1 MTETESENK
10 QIFQKWDKISDFED
24 MKGLKKKTVKYN
36 AEAAHD
42 AEYAVIARDL
52 VKHYDDGQVK
62 ALDHVNLHVKKGEY
76 LAILGPSGS
85 GKSTLMHI
93 IGTLDKPTSG
103 EVLIN
108 GQNIQHI
115 KNLHYLRAK
124 TIGFI
129 FQLHNLIP
137 SLSLADNVMVPLTP
151 LKIPLKE
158 KKERAQAAL
167 EAVGLAHR
175 MHHVPTKVSGGERQ
189 RTAFARALVNDPDII
204 LGDEPTGNVDTKT
217 GAKLLNLLLKIKEER
232 KTTLIIVTHNPEIAY
247 PADHEIY
254 IRDGIIASE
263 KFKQ

>member
-1 MTETESENK
+1 MADTEKKQFFQSWETLSASEN
-10 QIFQKWDKISDFED
+10 FDE
-24 MKGLKKKTVKYN
+24 MRKKTIKYN
-36 AEAAHD
+36 ADAVQD
-42 AEYAVIARDL
+42 AEYAIIARNL

-62 ALDHVNLHVKKGEY
+62 ALNGVDLLVKKGEY

-93 IGTLDKPTSG
+93 ISTLDKPTSG
-103 EVLIN
+103 EILIN
-108 GQNIQHI
+108 GQNTSKIR
-115 KNLHYLRAK
+115 NLHYLRAK

-137 SLSLADNVMVPLTP
+137 SLSLVDNVMIPLTP
-151 LKIPLKE
+151 LKISLKE
-158 KKERAQAAL
+158 KKERAQEAL
-167 EAVGLAHR
+167 EAVGLEHR

-189 RTAFARALVNDPDII
+189 RTAFARALVNNPDII

-254 IRDGIIASE
+254 IRDGIIGDE

>member
-1 MTETESENK
+1 M
-10 QIFQKWDKISDFED
+10 
-24 MKGLKKKTVKYN
+24 
-36 AEAAHD
+36 
-42 AEYAVIARDL
+42 IAKDL
-52 VKHYDDGQVK
+52 VKHYDDGQVQ
-62 ALDHVNLHVKKGEY
+62 ALNDINLRVKKGEY

-93 IGTLDKPTSG
+93 ISTLDRPTSG

-108 GQNIQHI
+108 GQNTSQI
-115 KNLHYLRAK
+115 KNLHFLRAK

-137 SLSLADNVMVPLTP
+137 SLTLVDNVMIPLAP
-151 LKIPLKE
+151 LRIPLKE
-158 KKERAQAAL
+158 KKEQAQAAL
-167 EAVGLAHR
+167 EAVGLEHR

-232 KTTLIIVTHNPEIAY
+232 KTTLVIVTHNPEIAF
-247 PADHEIY
+247 PADHEII
-254 IRDGIIASE
+254 IRDGIISSE